1 MAAIVCLL
9 GASLFSTLAAAEF
22 ALIPQLFQVQGGTA
36 VNNAKLTW
44 SAVSGS
50 TNYIVTRKNS
60 SASSTIANVTGDSY
74 DDYDLAVGSAVSYQI
89 IAYKQGTQIDSSNI
103 VEVTPYTP
111 SGTYNT
117 YENTEV
123 SSLNLRSGIKVNGTY
138 YLFQQGTDARGYPS
152 IVAQTSTDGYNFGA
166 ETTVLGSETICASTN
181 ETCKL
186 ERTVFFYNPST
197 DLFVMWAHYENAEDY
212 SLGEV
217 ACAHGAAGKNWTF
230 DGAYKPLGHDS
241 RDMTVFTDDD
251 GSAYLVSA
259 TNTNT
264 DTNIYQL
271 TSNWTAID
279 SLLTTVLKSQ
289 YREAPAV
296 VKDNGTYYLFTSRA
310 AGWYPSAP
318 EYISATAMK
327 GPWSESR
334 YIGNTAT
341 FCTQSG
347 SVKEADSSYVMLGDR
362 WSANWSPAQP
372 PNRELALP
380 LSFSGTGYAS
390 YHYYSSVKA
399 SDDKGIYGIQSGK
412 ILSLG
417 KTATSSGGSNI
428 TLATDGTQD
437 DPSLYFT
444 PNAVP
449 FWLQVDLESSHAITQ
464 VDLTTRMV
472 QGSETY
478 YQFNITASNDG
489 SSYTLLADALNNTDV
504 GFKSSLISNA
514 NQYRYVRI
522 TVNKIIN
529 THNSNEAD
537 WARGVH
543 ELIVYGK

>member
-1 MAAIVCLL
+1 MAARSCVFV
-9 GASLFSTLAAAEF
+9 SLFSALSAAEF
-22 ALIPQLFQVQGGTA
+22 ALTPQLFQVDGGSA

-44 SAVSGS
+44 SAVDSA
-50 TNYIVTRKNS
+50 TNYIVSRTNS
-60 SASSTIANVTGDSY
+60 SASSTVANVTGDSY
-74 DDYDLAVGSAVSYQI
+74 DDYDLAVDTPVSYQI
-89 IAYKQGTQIDSSNI
+89 IAYSQGTQLDSSNTVQVI
-103 VEVTPYTP
+103 PYTP
-111 SGTYNT
+111 TATYST
-117 YENTEV
+117 YKNTEV
-123 SSLNLRSGIKVNGTY
+123 SSLNLRSGIEVNSTY
-138 YLFQQGTDARGYPS
+138 YLFQQGTDSSGYPS
-152 IVAQTSTDGYNFGA
+152 IVAQTSTDGYNFG
-166 ETTVLGSETICASTN
+166 TNSTVLGSETICASTN
-181 ETCKL
+181 GTCKL

-197 DLFVMWAHYENAEDY
+197 DYFVMWAHYENAEDY

-217 ACAHGAAGKNWTF
+217 ACAHGAAGQNWTF
-230 DGAYKPLGHDS
+230 DGAYQPLGHDS

-264 DTNIYQL
+264 DMNIYQL
-271 TSNWTAID
+271 TSNWTAVD

-296 VKDNGTYYLFTSRA
+296 VKDNGTYFLFTSRA

-318 EYISATAMK
+318 EYISSSAME

-347 SVKEADSSYVMLGDR
+347 SVDEANSSYVMMGDR

-390 YHYYSSVKA
+390 YHYYSVVKA
-399 SDDKGIYGIQSGK
+399 SDEGGIYGVQSGK
-412 ILSLG
+412 ILSQG
-417 KTATSSGGSNI
+417 KEATSSGGSNI

-437 DPSLYFT
+437 DPNLYFMPDT
-444 PNAVP
+444 VP
-449 FWLQVDLESSHAITQ
+449 FWLQIDLEDSYAITQ

-478 YQFNITASNDG
+478 YQFNITASIDG
-489 SSYTLLADALNNTDV
+489 SSYTLLADASNNTDV
-504 GFKSSLISNA
+504 GFKSVLTSNTEE
-514 NQYRYVRI
+514 YRYVRI
-522 TVNKIIN
+522 NVDKVMN

-537 WARGVH
+537 WAAGVH